1 MTTLEIA
8 YLLAGLWLG
17 MGFTCWVVPTWAS
30 LHREPPSVMDA
41 LVLVVVL
48 VLGPAAVVFYA
59 RHERERS

>member
-30 LHREPPSVMDA
+30 LHREPLTAFDA
-41 LVLVVVL
+41 LVLVFVMF
-48 VLGPAAVVFYA
+48 LGPAAVVLYA
-59 RHERERS
+59 RHERDRY